1 MEVGRHPRVEEEVAA
16 VAVLLKLAWAAEVV
30 EEERNLQKTVVE
42 AVAADLNLLVVEGQ
56 RVYLA
61 EVRAVRCSDL
71 EEAVG

>member
-1 MEVGRHPRVEEEVAA
+1 MGRHPRVEEEVAA
-16 VAVLLKLAWAAEVV
+16 VAVLLKPAWAAEVV